1 MFYRIQLGDIPD
13 HPRMLQGYSETMP
26 PRYSS
31 ASELITFALRKRAW
45 VLERR
50 DQPTALIRVPMMG
63 TAERAAGAPAFPQGP
78 ASARLSVFLLVLS
91 GIGVSCAMLLAWI
104 RR

>member
-1 MFYRIQLGDIPD
+1 M
-13 HPRMLQGYSETMP
+13 
-26 PRYSS
+26 
-31 ASELITFALRKRAW
+31 ITFALRKRAW

-63 TAERAAGAPAFPQGP
+63 AAERAAGAPAFPQDP
-78 ASARLSVFLLVLS
+78 PSARLSVFLLVLS
-91 GIGVSCAMLLAWI
+91 GIGVSGAMLLAWI

>member
-13 HPRMLQGYSETMP
+13 HPHLLPGYSETMP

-31 ASELITFALRKRAW
+31 ASELVTFALRKRAW

-50 DQPTALIRVPMMG
+50 DQPT
-63 TAERAAGAPAFPQGP
+63 AFPQGP

-91 GIGVSCAMLLAWI
+91 GIGVSGAMLLAWI